1 MISSTL
7 KVYQMFGDDY
17 SKEIYGQRV
26 LYSLTNDDK
35 YIQKI
40 VVDLEPIKWL
50 RARLKETSSKNVLLY
65 GAGTRGK
72 MVSKIC
78 PNWFKGIVD
87 SDSEKHGNVINGLK
101 VYSLHEA
108 MHNYPNS
115 VLVIPNKHGVGKI
128 ESELIDQGIAR
139 ENILNL
145 G

>member
-1 MISSTL
+1 
-7 KVYQMFGDDY
+7 
-17 SKEIYGQRV
+17 
-26 LYSLTNDDK
+26 
-35 YIQKI
+35 
-40 VVDLEPIKWL
+40 
-50 RARLKETSSKNVLLY
+50 
-65 GAGTRGK
+65 

-115 VLVIPNKHGVGKI
+115 VLVIPNKHGVEKI

-139 ENILNL
+139 KNILNL
-145 G
+145 GERITAFNEAQYFELEELKPQENEVFVDCGAFDGD

>member
-50 RARLKETSSKNVLLY
+50 RARLKETSSKNSDD
-65 GAGTRGK
+65 
-72 MVSKIC
+72 VSK
-78 PNWFKGIVD
+78 
-87 SDSEKHGNVINGLK
+87 
-101 VYSLHEA
+101 
-108 MHNYPNS
+108 
-115 VLVIPNKHGVGKI
+115 
-128 ESELIDQGIAR
+128 
-139 ENILNL
+139 
-145 G
+145 